1 VQARIGPHDQV
12 RPHPSGPW
20 QSSRWPH
27 PVIPVQA
34 RDPGPG
40 GAGTAVG
47 SGAAL
52 GSWAGTVAIGGVEGS
67 LAVATGTGLAGGGG
81 GVAGAPVSMLVE
93 GPEDGVALTAQPSA
107 APQRSRLTLAAR
119 AAAGLLA
126 VTRMPALRP
135 ARSRRRPSR
144 G

>member
-1 VQARIGPHDQV
+1 MQARIGPQDQV
-12 RPHPSGPW
+12 TPHPSAPW

-52 GSWAGTVAIGGVEGS
+52 GSWAGAVAIGGVEGS
-67 LAVATGTGLAGGGG
+67 LVVATGTGLAGGGE
-81 GVAGAPVSMLVE
+81 GVAGPAVSRLVD
-93 GPEDGVALTAQPSA
+93 GPEDGVAFTVQPSA
-107 APQRSRLTLAAR
+107 APQRSRLALAAR
-119 AAAGLLA
+119 AAVGLLA
-126 VTRMPALRP
+126 VTRIRAIRP
-135 ARSRRRPSR
+135 SRSRRRPSR